1 MTMNKFILIE
11 YNNMPYPKGFNS
23 EIKEIAGHLDKNE
36 IETAE
41 KCSLH
46 TEYSYRCINNTAVD
60 TFRTDCGVVISI
72 NHFSKA
78 AMASFIA

>member
-11 YNNMPYPKGFNS
+11 YNNVPYPKGFNS

-46 TEYSYRCINNTAVD
+46 TEYSYRCIKTPQLILFVPTAVLL
-60 TFRTDCGVVISI
+60 F
-72 NHFSKA
+72 
-78 AMASFIA
+78 